1 MILRIRKAI
10 IYQGTFRVMSRV
22 MPRIKESDEVSIFD
36 YYFKYK
42 LLAISVLKY
51 ETLKYETN

>member
-1 MILRIRKAI
+1 
-10 IYQGTFRVMSRV
+10 MSRV